1 LSELPRN
8 EWQAAVT
15 NDFESVVFALHPSI
29 AELKASLME
38 QGAWYC
44 SMSGSGSAVFAF
56 FDEPITLKG
65 IDSSYFVHWGKI
77 LQS

>member
-1 LSELPRN
+1 LGELPRN
-8 EWQAAVT
+8 QWQAAVT

-29 AELKASLME
+29 AQLKASLME

-56 FDEPITLKG
+56 FDAPVELVGIEPT
-65 IDSSYFVHWGKI
+65 YFVHWGRI
-77 LQS
+77 I